1 MYFPAHSPSL
11 QLPSEYAT
19 PTISF
24 LNFIFLIFLATVLRE
39 PSARAAL
46 ERAVPWEELA
56 VFLTNIPRRDS
67 DREHHKVSA
76 ERDLLLTSGCKPLP
90 RSGASAA

>member
-1 MYFPAHSPSL
+1 MQRNEEGRGIFNRCTQSTGISCLTRIADERTPWIYRAWTL
-11 QLPSEYAT
+11 QELLALSRSFVLSEYAT

-39 PSARAAL
+39 PSACAAL

-56 VFLTNIPRRDS
+56 
-67 DREHHKVSA
+67 
-76 ERDLLLTSGCKPLP
+76 
-90 RSGASAA
+90 